1 MKEKKHTG
9 LKRLVLPVL
18 FLLMCVPF
26 AMAQNPVKVT
36 GKVIDDLG
44 EPMIGVS
51 VQVKG
56 TPGGTIT
63 DIDGNYSV
71 EVSQG
76 ATLIFSYLGY
86 VTEEHQVTGSTLNVT
101 MKENVEALEEVV
113 VIGYGVQK
121 KSSVTGAISQV
132 KAEDMENRTITTAA
146 QALQGKTAGVQ
157 LITTSG
163 GPGESP
169 TIRVRGYSSNA
180 PSNPLY
186 VVDGVRL
193 SDISGID
200 PNDIASMEVLKDAAS
215 AAIYGAEAGNG
226 VILITTKKGV
236 VGSSKITYDFQFAS
250 QSIARIPELMNAQEY
265 VSYMTESANGSSG
278 IIPMETIQTNW
289 DGITDTDWV
298 DAIFENSKM
307 QKHNIAFSG
316 GSERGNYY
324 LSLTYLDNNGIIVG
338 NNDTYNRMTAAIN
351 ADYNVKPWLKVG
363 TTNQIEKYNVRRV
376 SGQNAYGS
384 VLSSVLMMDP
394 LTAPVYAADQL
405 PANMENLLA
414 QGYDLMQDPNG
425 NYYGVSAFF
434 EGENYNPLI
443 MMNNNITRNSG
454 FNVTGS
460 IYGDLKP
467 FDGFTFTSRFGYRLS
482 GARSSAVSLPFYGNS
497 VQQNPFINSLTGQS
511 STTIYYQWENFAN
524 YMKTFNDAHT
534 ITAMVGMSYQEQSYD
549 YVSGQLQANGEDAI
563 QQNNP
568 LFYYLNYGATSATK
582 TVGGDK
588 TRTAKMSYYGR
599 IGYDYKGRYLLQASL
614 RADAADLSL
623 LPASN
628 RWGYFPAVSAG
639 WTVSE
644 EKFFQS
650 IRNHVTSLKVR
661 ASWGQNGSLA
671 ALSNYPYSTDMSV
684 TGLYPFTNNT
694 LNFVNAYVPNSLGNE
709 ELKWETSEQLNFG
722 FDARFLRDRLTF
734 SMDWY
739 KKTTKDLLITG
750 TTPSL
755 IVGGVV
761 SPINAGN
768 VENKGFEFELGWR
781 DNIKDFSYSIRAN
794 LATLKNKVTYLDPS
808 LQRVVGTQFHT
819 YPLSYFEEGY
829 PIYYFR
835 GYQFAGIDPQT
846 GDPTFKDLDGDGV
859 ISDGD
864 LGYIGD
870 AIPDITYGITLT
882 AAYKGLD
889 LTVFGTGSAGNQIYN
904 ASFRPDQTRSNH
916 LKEIYYD
923 DRWTVDNPNGTKPRA
938 GANYMERYIMSD
950 AVVFDGSFFKIKQ
963 IQLGYS
969 LPKSWLKKAFI
980 NNLRVY
986 CSLDDF
992 FTFTKY
998 PGFDPEAS
1006 ASSTN
1011 GMGIDMGGYPT
1022 SKKVVFGFNVEF

>member
-1 MKEKKHTG
+1 MKEKRHTG

-26 AMAQNPVKVT
+26 ALAQSPAKVT

-56 TPGGTIT
+56 TTSGAIT

-71 EVSQG
+71 NVEPG
-76 ATLIFSYLGY
+76 ATLVFSYVGY
-86 VTEEHQVTGSTLNVT
+86 IPQEHVVKGGTLNVT
-101 MKENVEALEEVV
+101 LKEDTETLEEVV

-132 KAEDMENRTITTAA
+132 KAADMENRTITTAA

-157 LITTSG
+157 LITSSG
-163 GPGESP
+163 GPGETP
-169 TIRVRGYSSNA
+169 TIRVRGYSSNVA
-180 PSNPLY
+180 SDPLY

-200 PNDIASMEVLKDAAS
+200 PNDIESMEVLKDAAS

-226 VILITTKKGV
+226 VILITTKKGRP
-236 VGSSKITYDFQFAS
+236 GQTKISYDFQFAS
-250 QSIARIPELMNAQEY
+250 QSIARVPKLMNAQEY
-265 VSYMTESANGSSG
+265 IAYMTEAAPGGTSLIPVSS
-278 IIPMETIQTNW
+278 IEANW
-289 DGITDTDWV
+289 DGVTDTDWV

-307 QKHNIAFSG
+307 QKHNLSFAG
-316 GSERGNYY
+316 GSDRGSYY
-324 LSLTYLDNNGIIVG
+324 LSLTYLNNNGIIVG
-338 NNDTYNRMTAAIN
+338 DNDKYNRMTATIN
-351 ADYNVKPWLKVG
+351 ADYKIKPWLKVG
-363 TTNQIEKYNVRRV
+363 TTNQIEKYSVRRV
-376 SGQNAYGS
+376 TGQNAYGS
-384 VLSSVLMMDP
+384 TLSAVLMMDP
-394 LTAPVYAADQL
+394 LTAPTYSPDNL
-405 PANMENLLA
+405 PANMQNLLN
-414 QGYDLMQDPNG
+414 QGRDLMKAPNG
-425 NYYGVSAFF
+425 DYYGVSAFF

-460 IYGDLKP
+460 IFADLTP

-482 GARSSAVSLPFYGNS
+482 GARSSGVNLPYYGNS
-497 VQQNPFINSLTGQS
+497 TQSNLYTSVNGQS

-524 YMKTFNDAHT
+524 YMKTFADAHT
-534 ITAMVGMSYQEQSYD
+534 VSAMLGMSFQEQTYD
-549 YVSGQLQANGEDAI
+549 YVSGSLAANGEHAI
-563 QQNNP
+563 TQNDP
-568 LFYYLNYGATSATK
+568 LFYFLNYAAASATK
-582 TVGGDK
+582 TVGGEK

-599 IGYDYKGRYLLQASL
+599 VGYDYKGRYMVQASL

-644 EKFFQS
+644 ERFFQP
-650 IRNHVTSLKVR
+650 IRNYVTNLKIR

-671 ALSNYPYSTDMSV
+671 ALSNYPYSVLMAAS
-684 TGLYPFTNNT
+684 GMYPFTNANA
-694 LNFVNAYVPNSLGNE
+694 FVNGYAPNSMGND
-709 ELKWETSEQLNFG
+709 ELKWETSEQLNIG

-734 SMDWY
+734 SMDWFN
-739 KKTTKDLLITG
+739 KKTKDLLVTG

-755 IVGGVV
+755 VVGGTV

-781 DNIKDFSYSIRAN
+781 DNIKDFSYSVRAN

-808 LQRVVGTQFHT
+808 LDRVVGTQFHT

-829 PIYYFR
+829 PVYYFR
-835 GYQFAGIDPQT
+835 GYQFAGIDPAT
-846 GDPTFKDLDGDGV
+846 GDPTFKDLNGDNV
-859 ISDGD
+859 INDD
-864 LGYIGD
+864 DRTYIGD
-870 AIPDITYGITLT
+870 AIPDFTYGITLT
-882 AAYKGLD
+882 AAWKGLD
-889 LTVFGTGSAGNQIYN
+889 LTVFGTGSAGNDIYN
-904 ASFRPDQTRSNH
+904 ASFRPDQTKANH
-916 LKEIYYD
+916 LKEIYFD
-923 DRWTVDNPNGTKPRA
+923 DRWTVDNPHGTKPRA
-938 GANYMERYIMSD
+938 GANYMERYITSD

-963 IQLGYS
+963 IQLGYT
-969 LPKSWLKKAFI
+969 LPKTWLKKAFI

-992 FTFTKY
+992 FTFTSY

-1006 ASSTN
+1006 ANSTN
-1011 GMGIDMGGYPT
+1011 GMGIDMGGYPS
-1022 SKKVVFGFNVEF
+1022 SKKVVFGFNIEF

>member
-1 MKEKKHTG
+1 MKEQRHTG
-9 LKRLVLPVL
+9 LKRLAWPVL

-26 AMAQNPVKVT
+26 AMAQGPAKVT

-56 TPGGTIT
+56 TASGAIT

-71 EVSQG
+71 NVEPG
-76 ATLIFSYLGY
+76 ATLVFSYVGY
-86 VTEEHQVTGSTLNVT
+86 IPQEHVVKGGILNVT
-101 MKENVEALEEVV
+101 LKEDTETLEEVV

-132 KAEDMENRTITTAA
+132 KAADMENRTITTAA

-157 LITTSG
+157 LITSSG
-163 GPGESP
+163 GPGETP
-169 TIRVRGYSSNA
+169 TIRVRGYSSNVA
-180 PSNPLY
+180 SDPLY

-200 PNDIASMEVLKDAAS
+200 PNDIESMEVLKDAAS

-226 VILITTKKGV
+226 VILITTKKGRP
-236 VGSSKITYDFQFAS
+236 GQTKISYDFQFAS
-250 QSIARIPELMNAQEY
+250 QSIARVPKLMNAQEY
-265 VSYMTESANGSSG
+265 IAYMTEAAPGGTSLIPVSS
-278 IIPMETIQTNW
+278 IEANW
-289 DGITDTDWV
+289 DGVTDTDWV

-307 QKHNIAFSG
+307 QKHNLSFAG
-316 GSERGNYY
+316 GSDRGSYY
-324 LSLTYLDNNGIIVG
+324 LSLTYLNNNGIIVG
-338 NNDTYNRMTAAIN
+338 DNDKYNRMTATIN
-351 ADYNVKPWLKVG
+351 ADYKIKPWLKVG
-363 TTNQIEKYNVRRV
+363 TTNQIEKYSVRRV
-376 SGQNAYGS
+376 TGQNAYGS
-384 VLSSVLMMDP
+384 TLSAVLMMDP
-394 LTAPVYAADQL
+394 LTAPTYSPDNL
-405 PANMENLLA
+405 PANMQNLLN
-414 QGYDLMQDPNG
+414 QGRDLMQAPNG
-425 NYYGVSAFF
+425 DYYGVSAFF

-460 IYGDLKP
+460 IFADLTP

-482 GARSSAVSLPFYGNS
+482 GARSSGVNLPYYGNS
-497 VQQNPFINSLTGQS
+497 TQSNLYTSVNGQS

-524 YMKTFNDAHT
+524 YMKTFADAHT
-534 ITAMVGMSYQEQSYD
+534 ISAMLGMSFQEQTYD
-549 YVSGQLQANGEDAI
+549 YVSGSLAANGEHAI
-563 QQNNP
+563 TQNDP
-568 LFYYLNYGATSATK
+568 LFYFLNYAAASATK
-582 TVGGDK
+582 TVGGEK

-599 IGYDYKGRYLLQASL
+599 VGYDYKGRYMVQASL

-644 EKFFQS
+644 EQFFQP
-650 IRNHVTSLKVR
+650 IRNYVTNLKIR

-671 ALSNYPYSTDMSV
+671 ALSNYPYSVLMAAS
-684 TGLYPFTNNT
+684 GLYPFTNANA
-694 LNFVNAYVPNSLGNE
+694 FVNGYAPNSMGND
-709 ELKWETSEQLNFG
+709 ELKWETSEQLNIG

-734 SMDWY
+734 SMDWFN
-739 KKTTKDLLITG
+739 KKTKDLLVTG

-755 IVGGVV
+755 VVGGTV

-781 DNIKDFSYSIRAN
+781 DNIKDFSYSVRAN

-808 LQRVVGTQFHT
+808 LDRVVGTQFHT

-829 PIYYFR
+829 PVYYFR
-835 GYQFAGIDPQT
+835 GYQFAGIDPAT
-846 GDPTFKDLDGDGV
+846 GDPTFKDLNGDNV
-859 ISDGD
+859 INDD
-864 LGYIGD
+864 DRTYIGD
-870 AIPDITYGITLT
+870 AIPDFTYGITLT
-882 AAYKGLD
+882 AAWKGLD
-889 LTVFGTGSAGNQIYN
+889 LTVFGTGSAGNDIYN
-904 ASFRPDQTRSNH
+904 ASFRPDQTKANH
-916 LKEIYYD
+916 LKEIYFD
-923 DRWTVDNPNGTKPRA
+923 DRWTVDNPHGTKPRA
-938 GANYMERYIMSD
+938 GANYMERYITSD

-963 IQLGYS
+963 IQLGYT
-969 LPKSWLKKAFI
+969 LPKTWLKKAFI

-992 FTFTKY
+992 FTFTSY

-1006 ASSTN
+1006 ANSTN
-1011 GMGIDMGGYPT
+1011 GMGIDMGGYPS
-1022 SKKVVFGFNVEF
+1022 SKKVVFGFNIEF

>member
-1 MKEKKHTG
+1 MKEKRHTG

-26 AMAQNPVKVT
+26 ALAQSPAKVT

-56 TPGGTIT
+56 TTSGAIT

-71 EVSQG
+71 NVEPG
-76 ATLIFSYLGY
+76 ATLVFSYVGY
-86 VTEEHQVTGSTLNVT
+86 IPQEHVVKGGTLNVT
-101 MKENVEALEEVV
+101 LKEDTETLEEVV

-132 KAEDMENRTITTAA
+132 KAADMENRTITTAA

-157 LITTSG
+157 LITSSG
-163 GPGESP
+163 GPGETP
-169 TIRVRGYSSNA
+169 TIRVRGYSSNVA
-180 PSNPLY
+180 SDPLY

-193 SDISGID
+193 NDISGID
-200 PNDIASMEVLKDAAS
+200 PNDIESMEVLKDAAS

-226 VILITTKKGV
+226 VILITTKKGRP
-236 VGSSKITYDFQFAS
+236 GQTKISYDFQFAS
-250 QSIARIPELMNAQEY
+250 QSIARVPKLMNAQEY
-265 VSYMTESANGSSG
+265 IAYMTEAAPGGTSLIPVSS
-278 IIPMETIQTNW
+278 IEANW
-289 DGITDTDWV
+289 DGVTDTDWV

-307 QKHNIAFSG
+307 QKHNLSFAG
-316 GSERGNYY
+316 GSDRGSYY
-324 LSLTYLDNNGIIVG
+324 LSLTYLNNNGIIVG
-338 NNDTYNRMTAAIN
+338 DNDKYNRMTATIN
-351 ADYNVKPWLKVG
+351 ADYKIKPWLKVG
-363 TTNQIEKYNVRRV
+363 TTNQIEKYSVRRV
-376 SGQNAYGS
+376 TGQNAYGS
-384 VLSSVLMMDP
+384 TLSAVLMMDP
-394 LTAPVYAADQL
+394 LTAPTYSPDNL
-405 PANMENLLA
+405 PANMQNLLN
-414 QGYDLMQDPNG
+414 QGRDLMKAPNG
-425 NYYGVSAFF
+425 DYYGVSAFF

-460 IYGDLKP
+460 IFADLTP

-482 GARSSAVSLPFYGNS
+482 GARSSGVNLPYYGNS
-497 VQQNPFINSLTGQS
+497 TQSNLYTSVNGQS

-524 YMKTFNDAHT
+524 YMKTFADAHT
-534 ITAMVGMSYQEQSYD
+534 VSAMLGMSFQEQTYD
-549 YVSGQLQANGEDAI
+549 YVSGSLAANGEHAI
-563 QQNNP
+563 TQNDP
-568 LFYYLNYGATSATK
+568 LFYFLNYAAASATK
-582 TVGGDK
+582 TVGGEK

-599 IGYDYKGRYLLQASL
+599 VGYDYKGRYMVQASL

-644 EKFFQS
+644 ERFFQP
-650 IRNHVTSLKVR
+650 IRNYVTNLKIR

-671 ALSNYPYSTDMSV
+671 ALSNYPYSVLMAAS
-684 TGLYPFTNNT
+684 GMYPFTNANA
-694 LNFVNAYVPNSLGNE
+694 FVNGYAPNSMGND
-709 ELKWETSEQLNFG
+709 ELKWETSEQLNIG

-734 SMDWY
+734 SMDWFN
-739 KKTTKDLLITG
+739 KKTKDLLVTG

-755 IVGGVV
+755 VVGGTV

-781 DNIKDFSYSIRAN
+781 DNIKDFSYSVRAN

-808 LQRVVGTQFHT
+808 LDRVVGTQFHT

-829 PIYYFR
+829 PVYYFR
-835 GYQFAGIDPQT
+835 GYQFAGIDPAT
-846 GDPTFKDLDGDGV
+846 GDPTFKDLNGDNV
-859 ISDGD
+859 INDD
-864 LGYIGD
+864 DRTYIGD
-870 AIPDITYGITLT
+870 AIPDFTYGITLT
-882 AAYKGLD
+882 AAWKGLD
-889 LTVFGTGSAGNQIYN
+889 LTVFGTGSAGNDIYN
-904 ASFRPDQTRSNH
+904 ASFRPDQTKANH
-916 LKEIYYD
+916 LKEIYFD
-923 DRWTVDNPNGTKPRA
+923 DRWTVDNPHGTKPRA
-938 GANYMERYIMSD
+938 GANYMERYITSD

-963 IQLGYS
+963 IQLGYT
-969 LPKSWLKKAFI
+969 LPKTWLKKAFI

-992 FTFTKY
+992 FTFTSY

-1006 ASSTN
+1006 ANSTN
-1011 GMGIDMGGYPT
+1011 GMGIDMGGYPS
-1022 SKKVVFGFNVEF
+1022 SKKVVFGFNIEF

>member
-1 MKEKKHTG
+1 MKEKRHTG
-9 LKRLVLPVL
+9 LKRLAWPVL

-26 AMAQNPVKVT
+26 AMAQGPAKVT

-56 TPGGTIT
+56 TTSGAIT

-71 EVSQG
+71 NVEPG
-76 ATLIFSYLGY
+76 ATLVFSYVGY
-86 VTEEHQVTGSTLNVT
+86 IPQEHVVKGGTLNVT
-101 MKENVEALEEVV
+101 LKEDTETLEEVV

-132 KAEDMENRTITTAA
+132 KAADMENRTITTAA

-157 LITTSG
+157 LITSSG
-163 GPGESP
+163 GPGETP
-169 TIRVRGYSSNA
+169 TIRVRGYSSNVA
-180 PSNPLY
+180 SDPLY

-200 PNDIASMEVLKDAAS
+200 PNDIESMEVLKDAAS

-226 VILITTKKGV
+226 VILITTKKGRP
-236 VGSSKITYDFQFAS
+236 GQTKISYDFQFAS
-250 QSIARIPELMNAQEY
+250 QSIARVPKLMNAQEY
-265 VSYMTESANGSSG
+265 IAYMTEAAPGGTSLIPVSS
-278 IIPMETIQTNW
+278 IEANW
-289 DGITDTDWV
+289 DGVTDTDWV

-307 QKHNIAFSG
+307 QKHNLSFAG
-316 GSERGNYY
+316 GSDRGSYY
-324 LSLTYLDNNGIIVG
+324 LSLTYLNNNGIIVG
-338 NNDTYNRMTAAIN
+338 DNDKYNRMTATIN
-351 ADYNVKPWLKVG
+351 ADYKIKPWLKVG
-363 TTNQIEKYNVRRV
+363 TTNQIEKYSVRRV
-376 SGQNAYGS
+376 TGQNAYGS
-384 VLSSVLMMDP
+384 TLSAVLMMDP
-394 LTAPVYAADQL
+394 LTAPTYSPDNL
-405 PANMENLLA
+405 PVNMQNLLN
-414 QGYDLMQDPNG
+414 QGRDLMKAPNG
-425 NYYGVSAFF
+425 DYYGVSAFF

-460 IYGDLKP
+460 IFADLTP

-482 GARSSAVSLPFYGNS
+482 GARSSGVNLPYYGNS
-497 VQQNPFINSLTGQS
+497 TQSNLYTSVNGQS

-524 YMKTFNDAHT
+524 YMKTFADAHT
-534 ITAMVGMSYQEQSYD
+534 ISAMLGMSFQEQTYD
-549 YVSGQLQANGEDAI
+549 YVSGSLAANGEHAI
-563 QQNNP
+563 TQNDP
-568 LFYYLNYGATSATK
+568 LFYFLNYAAASATK
-582 TVGGDK
+582 TVGGEK

-599 IGYDYKGRYLLQASL
+599 VGYDYKGRYMVQASL

-644 EKFFQS
+644 EQFFQP
-650 IRNHVTSLKVR
+650 IRNYVTNLKIR

-671 ALSNYPYSTDMSV
+671 ALSNYPYSVLMAAS
-684 TGLYPFTNNT
+684 GMYPFTNANA
-694 LNFVNAYVPNSLGNE
+694 FVNGYAPNSMGND
-709 ELKWETSEQLNFG
+709 ELKWETSEQLNIG

-734 SMDWY
+734 SMDWFN
-739 KKTTKDLLITG
+739 KKTKDLLVTG

-755 IVGGVV
+755 VVGGTV

-781 DNIKDFSYSIRAN
+781 DNIKDFSYSVRAN

-808 LQRVVGTQFHT
+808 LDRVVGTQFHT

-829 PIYYFR
+829 PVYYFR
-835 GYQFAGIDPQT
+835 GYQFAGIDPAT
-846 GDPTFKDLDGDGV
+846 GDPTFKDLNGDNV
-859 ISDGD
+859 INDD
-864 LGYIGD
+864 DRTYIGD
-870 AIPDITYGITLT
+870 AIPDFTYGITLT
-882 AAYKGLD
+882 AAWKGLD
-889 LTVFGTGSAGNQIYN
+889 LTVFGTGSAGNDIYN
-904 ASFRPDQTRSNH
+904 ASFRPDQTKANH
-916 LKEIYYD
+916 LKEIYFD
-923 DRWTVDNPNGTKPRA
+923 DRWTVGNPHGTKPRA
-938 GANYMERYIMSD
+938 GANYMERYITSD

-963 IQLGYS
+963 IQLGYT
-969 LPKSWLKKAFI
+969 LPKTWLKKAFI

-992 FTFTKY
+992 FTFTSY

-1006 ASSTN
+1006 ANSTN
-1011 GMGIDMGGYPT
+1011 GMGIDMGGYPS
-1022 SKKVVFGFNVEF
+1022 SKKVVFGFNIEF

>member
-1 MKEKKHTG
+1 MKEKRHTG
-9 LKRLVLPVL
+9 LKRLAWPVL

-26 AMAQNPVKVT
+26 AMAQGPAKVT

-56 TPGGTIT
+56 TTSGAIT

-71 EVSQG
+71 SVEPG
-76 ATLIFSYLGY
+76 ATLVFSYVGY
-86 VTEEHQVTGSTLNVT
+86 ITQEHAVKGGTLNVT
-101 MKENVEALEEVV
+101 LKEDTETLEEVV

-132 KAEDMENRTITTAA
+132 KAADMENRTITTAA

-157 LITTSG
+157 LITSSG
-163 GPGESP
+163 GPGETP
-169 TIRVRGYSSNA
+169 TIRVRGYSSNVA
-180 PSNPLY
+180 SDPLY

-200 PNDIASMEVLKDAAS
+200 PNDIESMEVLKDAAS

-226 VILITTKKGV
+226 VILITTKKGRP
-236 VGSSKITYDFQFAS
+236 GQTKISYDFQFAS
-250 QSIARIPELMNAQEY
+250 QSIARVPKLMNAQEY
-265 VSYMTESANGSSG
+265 IAYMTEAAPGGTSLIPVSS
-278 IIPMETIQTNW
+278 IEANW
-289 DGITDTDWV
+289 DGVTDTDWV

-307 QKHNIAFSG
+307 QKHNLSFAG
-316 GSERGNYY
+316 GSDRGSYY
-324 LSLTYLDNNGIIVG
+324 LSLTYLNNNGIIVG
-338 NNDTYNRMTAAIN
+338 DNDKYNRMTATIN
-351 ADYNVKPWLKVG
+351 ADYKIKPWLKVG
-363 TTNQIEKYNVRRV
+363 TTNQIEKYSVRRV
-376 SGQNAYGS
+376 TGQNAYGS
-384 VLSSVLMMDP
+384 TLSAVLMMDP
-394 LTAPVYAADQL
+394 LTAPTYSPDNL
-405 PANMENLLA
+405 PANMQNLLN
-414 QGYDLMQDPNG
+414 QGRDLMQAPNG
-425 NYYGVSAFF
+425 DYYGVSAFF

-460 IYGDLKP
+460 IFADLTP

-482 GARSSAVSLPFYGNS
+482 GARSSGVNLPFYGNS
-497 VQQNPFINSLTGQS
+497 TQSNLYTSVNGQS

-524 YMKTFNDAHT
+524 YMKTFADAHT
-534 ITAMVGMSYQEQSYD
+534 ISAMLGMSFQEQTYD
-549 YVSGQLQANGEDAI
+549 YVSGSLAANGEHAI
-563 QQNNP
+563 TQNDP
-568 LFYYLNYGATSATK
+568 LFYFLNYAAASATK
-582 TVGGDK
+582 TVGGEK

-599 IGYDYKGRYLLQASL
+599 VGYDYKGRYMVQASL

-644 EKFFQS
+644 EQFFQP
-650 IRNHVTSLKVR
+650 IRNYVTNLKIR

-671 ALSNYPYSTDMSV
+671 ALSNYPYSVLMAAS
-684 TGLYPFTNNT
+684 GLYPFTNANA
-694 LNFVNAYVPNSLGNE
+694 FVNGYAPNSMGND
-709 ELKWETSEQLNFG
+709 ELKWETSEQLNIG

-734 SMDWY
+734 SMDWFN
-739 KKTTKDLLITG
+739 KKTKDLLVTG

-755 IVGGVV
+755 VVGGTV

-781 DNIKDFSYSIRAN
+781 DNIKDFSYSVRAN

-808 LQRVVGTQFHT
+808 LDRVVGTQFHT

-829 PIYYFR
+829 PVYYFR
-835 GYQFAGIDPQT
+835 GYQFAGIDPAT
-846 GDPTFKDLDGDGV
+846 GDPTFKDLNGDNV
-859 ISDGD
+859 INDD
-864 LGYIGD
+864 DRTYIGD
-870 AIPDITYGITLT
+870 AIPDFTYGITLT
-882 AAYKGLD
+882 AAWKGLD
-889 LTVFGTGSAGNQIYN
+889 LTVFGTGSAGNDIYN
-904 ASFRPDQTRSNH
+904 ASFRPDQTKANH
-916 LKEIYYD
+916 LKEIYFD
-923 DRWTVDNPNGTKPRA
+923 DRWTVGNPHGTKPRA
-938 GANYMERYIMSD
+938 GANYMERYITSD

-963 IQLGYS
+963 IQLGYT
-969 LPKSWLKKAFI
+969 LPKTWLKKAFI

-992 FTFTKY
+992 FTFTSY

-1006 ASSTN
+1006 ANSTN
-1011 GMGIDMGGYPT
+1011 GMGIDMGGYPS
-1022 SKKVVFGFNVEF
+1022 SKKVVFGFNIEF